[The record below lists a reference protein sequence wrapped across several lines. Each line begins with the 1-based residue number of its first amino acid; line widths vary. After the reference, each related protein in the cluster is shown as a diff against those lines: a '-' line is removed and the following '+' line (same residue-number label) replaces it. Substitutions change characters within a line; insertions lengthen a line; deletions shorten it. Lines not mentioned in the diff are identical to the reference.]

1 MACSRLVTDLIKDFL
16 IPGCESQIAIC
27 VTLSW
32 SMSIINIVDSIL
44 PKLRAGL
51 ELSENSAILNSET
64 ATEVVRGKEKFAQN
78 K

>member
-1 MACSRLVTDLIKDFL
+1 
-16 IPGCESQIAIC
+16 
-27 VTLSW
+27 
-32 SMSIINIVDSIL
+32 MSIINIVDSIL

-51 ELSENSAILNSET
+51 ELSENSAILNSEA